1 MLLATHIRRAHLPY
15 MLALAGLALVAG
27 LILALFQ

>member
-15 MLALAGLALVAG
+15 MLALAALALVAG
-27 LILALFQ
+27 LVLALFQ